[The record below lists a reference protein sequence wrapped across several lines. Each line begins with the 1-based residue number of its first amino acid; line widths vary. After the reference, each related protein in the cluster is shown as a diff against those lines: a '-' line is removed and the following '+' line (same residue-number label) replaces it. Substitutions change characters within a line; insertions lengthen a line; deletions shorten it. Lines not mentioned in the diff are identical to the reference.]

1 MVQTMRCEHAEACVC
16 CVVRDQWQMGEEC
29 VDGWGGGPLSQAQN
43 AARLCNLRHDAAAEE
58 EGSERRRQRRKAN
71 RGSSGERECLAATY
85 LGGRRLSPS
94 RVKKGSTAGV
104 CRSREAEGLRTT
116 SRRAGSANV
125 GDGGGQRTTERGCRR
140 VMSSGV
146 AVAGGWA
153 GVSSAPDAGGAQ
165 CGV

>member
-1 MVQTMRCEHAEACVC
+1 MTVG
-16 CVVRDQWQMGEEC
+16 GE
-29 VDGWGGGPLSQAQN
+29 DRGGRG
-43 AARLCNLRHDAAAEE
+43 
-58 EGSERRRQRRKAN
+58 N
-71 RGSSGERECLAATY
+71 RGSSGDRECLAATY

-116 SRRAGSANV
+116 SRRAGSAN
-125 GDGGGQRTTERGCRR
+125 GGGGGGQTTERGCRAAI
-140 VMSSGV
+140 SGSGV
-146 AVAGGWA
+146 AVAVGWA